1 MDLGA
6 TYKNHDS
13 ACNFV
18 HYIAKNQR
26 QQLRV
31 SLASR
36 HFYSFLMD
44 GSTDK
49 DRVENELF
57 VILFCKQDDTLQ
69 EVDISRREY
78 VLSQEQSQYQ
88 TFS

>member
-1 MDLGA
+1 
-6 TYKNHDS
+6 
-13 ACNFV
+13 
-18 HYIAKNQR
+18 
-26 QQLRV
+26 
-31 SLASR
+31 
-36 HFYSFLMD
+36 MD

-78 VLSQEQSQYQ
+78 VLSQEQSQISNLFL
-88 TFS
+88 TCFLTAGSIDDDKRL